1 MEHLPLT
8 SFSDLSYFIRYNA
21 HCTGA
26 IPESRVVLGN
36 IYSMDDLDRRI
47 LVSLADDARKPL
59 SRVADDLGVGTST
72 VHARVKRMEDQ
83 GVIAGSR
90 LLVDWEQVGLPVLA
104 LVSIEVADGSPL
116 REAATQVAENPYV
129 QNCFAV
135 TGEFDLLAVIRA
147 HSSNHLGE
155 ILEDLRH
162 LVPGRTRTVV
172 VLSTFFD
179 GRVPPFG
186 G

>member
-1 MEHLPLT
+1 
-8 SFSDLSYFIRYNA
+8 
-21 HCTGA
+21 
-26 IPESRVVLGN
+26 
-36 IYSMDDLDRRI
+36 MDDLDRKI
-47 LVSLADDARKPL
+47 LVTLADDARKPL
-59 SRVADDLGVGTST
+59 ARVAEDLGVATTT
-72 VHARVKRMEDQ
+72 VHQRVRRMEER
-83 GVIAGSR
+83 GVIVGSR
-90 LLVDWEQVGLPVLA
+90 LLVDWEEVGLPVVA
-104 LVSIEVADGSPL
+104 LVSIEVSDGSPL
-116 REAATQVAENPYV
+116 RDAAIQIGENPYV

-179 GRVPPFG
+179 GRVPPLA
-186 G
+186 

>member
-1 MEHLPLT
+1 
-8 SFSDLSYFIRYNA
+8 
-21 HCTGA
+21 
-26 IPESRVVLGN
+26 
-36 IYSMDDLDRRI
+36 MDDLDRKI

-59 SRVADDLGVGTST
+59 ARVAEELGVATTT
-72 VHARVKRMEDQ
+72 VHQRVKRMEER
-83 GVIAGSR
+83 GVIVGSR
-90 LLVDWEQVGLPVLA
+90 LLVDWEEVGLPVVA
-104 LVSIEVADGSPL
+104 LVSIEVSDGSPL
-116 REAATQVAENPYV
+116 RDAAMQIGENPYV

-179 GRVPPFG
+179 GRVPPLG
-186 G
+186 EDA